1 MNLEIQKR
9 ASTKNQPRI
18 SIVSTLYRSSSTV
31 VEFIK
36 SVSKVASQITDQFEI
51 VLVDDGSPDNSFELC
66 KNYDAPIK
74 VINFSKNYGHH
85 MAMMAGIEHAK
96 GEYIFLIDSDLE
108 ESPSLF
114 LEFWE
119 KLKKNPDTDMIYGV
133 QRTRKGSFFERT
145 SGSLFYR
152 IFNFLSDVEIPN
164 NLLTVRLMTRRYVD
178 ILIQYRE
185 RALFIG
191 GVWQIIGFKQLPIL
205 VHKKS
210 TSKTTYSLKNKI
222 EMVLNSITSFS
233 SKPLVLLFKIS
244 VLINII
250 TLAIIARALYFWFS
264 YDHNITGYTSLIIS
278 IWMFGG
284 LLLTAISIVGIY
296 LSKVFMEVKKRPRYS
311 IKEISDQSPF

>member
-1 MNLEIQKR
+1 VKPNPKL
-9 ASTKNQPRI
+9 
-18 SIVSTLYRSSSTV
+18 SIVSTLYRSSSTII
-31 VEFIK
+31 EFIR
-36 SVSKVASQITDQFEI
+36 SISKVASQITNQFEI
-51 VLVDDGSPDNSFELC
+51 VLVDDGSPDNSAELC

-74 VINFSKNYGHH
+74 VISFSKNYGHH

-108 ESPSLF
+108 ESPSLL

-133 QRTRKGSFFERT
+133 QITRKGSFFERT
-145 SGSLFYR
+145 SGGLFYR

-178 ILIQYRE
+178 ILVQFRE

-205 VHKKS
+205 VHKRS
-210 TSKTTYSLKNKI
+210 TSKTTYSLKDKM

-244 VLINII
+244 MLINLI
-250 TLAIIARALYFWFS
+250 TLAIIGRSLFYWVFND
-264 YDHNITGYTSLIIS
+264 YNISGYTSLIIS
-278 IWMFGG
+278 IWIFGG

-311 IKEISDQSPF
+311 VKDISDQSPF

>member
-114 LEFWE
+114 WSFG
-119 KLKKNPDTDMIYGV
+119 KNLK
-133 QRTRKGSFFERT
+133 R
-145 SGSLFYR
+145 
-152 IFNFLSDVEIPN
+152 
-164 NLLTVRLMTRRYVD
+164 
-178 ILIQYRE
+178 ILIR
-185 RALFIG
+185 
-191 GVWQIIGFKQLPIL
+191 
-205 VHKKS
+205 
-210 TSKTTYSLKNKI
+210 T
-222 EMVLNSITSFS
+222 
-233 SKPLVLLFKIS
+233 
-244 VLINII
+244 
-250 TLAIIARALYFWFS
+250 
-264 YDHNITGYTSLIIS
+264 
-278 IWMFGG
+278 
-284 LLLTAISIVGIY
+284 
-296 LSKVFMEVKKRPRYS
+296 
-311 IKEISDQSPF
+311 

>member
-1 MNLEIQKR
+1 
-9 ASTKNQPRI
+9 
-18 SIVSTLYRSSSTV
+18 
-31 VEFIK
+31 
-36 SVSKVASQITDQFEI
+36 
-51 VLVDDGSPDNSFELC
+51 
-66 KNYDAPIK
+66 
-74 VINFSKNYGHH
+74 
-85 MAMMAGIEHAK
+85 
-96 GEYIFLIDSDLE
+96 
-108 ESPSLF
+108 
-114 LEFWE
+114 
-119 KLKKNPDTDMIYGV
+119 
-133 QRTRKGSFFERT
+133 
-145 SGSLFYR
+145 
-152 IFNFLSDVEIPN
+152 
-164 NLLTVRLMTRRYVD
+164 MTRRYVD

-222 EMVLNSITSFS
+222 EMVFNSITSFS